1 MPITLMLHNIEA
13 YGKVNEDIEKN
24 NKTAVIQ
31 PTGTGK
37 MYIGLKYVEDNKGKK
52 TMYIAPSNAIL
63 HDVKKNIFA
72 EGMTMQDFP
81 NLKRITYQKLAT
93 LSDEEIEKLEADIII
108 IDEFHHCGAPVW
120 GKGVERL
127 IERNPNA
134 KILGFSATPIR
145 YNDGLRDMADEMFE
159 NNVASEM
166 TLEEAI
172 DRGILPG
179 ATYVSTL
186 YGYEQEL
193 GKMQANIDNTKAS
206 IENRKQAQELLD
218 ELRKKLDENTQNL
231 PELLAE
237 HMKNKSGKYIVF
249 CKNIDDM
256 NEKMEQAQKMF
267 GGVNSNIKVRGVSSK
282 IKETDRI
289 LTEFEQDNEEGTL
302 KLLYAVDM
310 ISEGYHVKDLD
321 GVVMMRPTYSPTV
334 FTQQLG
340 RGLTV
345 GNDKETVILDLVN
358 NFDSCKII
366 EDLAEKM
373 KQYKGREGTGEK
385 EKRKSSR
392 LSIFDTTKEFREI
405 AERITEL
412 TKRRTISLE
421 EKIEIF
427 ERFAKTEEELV
438 GNTTFEGY
446 PIGQWAIQIRSS
458 INRINRGNAN
468 KGELNLSETQ
478 LERLEKLGILERQID
493 STIEEKI
500 DAIIEWNKQY
510 PVMRLDEDSH
520 LYADRYLLEQDERL
534 LRIHDEDELTDGER
548 YDRIK
553 NISERFEKLK
563 KYYDYVKQR
572 KNQGKLT
579 EVQISRCK
587 EGNVRGVFGYPE
599 STEQIANDYNYNI
612 DRLDYILSR
621 YGTISNYL
629 VQEHLGW
636 DEKKFFEINLNN
648 DVGIERLIASVQG
661 FRGGTIYNRDVVLEQ
676 LNRIEFSDNPELSE
690 NRRKALMKYYGI
702 NEEKKYA
709 EDIAKEINVSTATVH
724 NYINIALKT
733 LRKHEKDFDIT
744 YIPNFYKIDEEDR
757 KKIVDALGNYAFGK
771 PDKYNIE
778 NLNKLVDICKT
789 IEKYGSTRI
798 SDEEKEK
805 RDIEGQIE
813 DLQSQIE
820 VGNIP
825 IEKLDLTIREY
836 NSLRRAGIQTVQDI
850 IDYDKKYE
858 GYGLEKI
865 RNLSSRGANEIRR
878 KIEIYR
884 EILEA
889 DSTEIEDLQE
899 ISPEEEERL
908 ERERILETSVE
919 ELDLSAR
926 SFNILKKAR
935 INSLQDLLHKSK
947 KELLKFRGMGKATS
961 DEIIS
966 KLSEYGIV
974 FNEDGELDFEDT
986 QEQTE
991 LNDGI
996 SIEQLDLSARSYNGL
1011 HRAGIKTVQ
1020 DIIDRDE
1027 EDGLKRIRNLG
1038 KKSIYEIRE
1047 KIAVYR
1053 VAQKDEAEV
1062 EDLQDEAETIEE
1074 DTEVIEEKEEKTE
1087 LELLKEKRDKLLEKQ
1102 RKIQEKIAQ
1111 AKELSASYD
1120 RLNGNLQENET
1131 PNLDDE

>member
-1 MPITLMLHNIEA
+1 MPITLMPHNIEA

-52 TMYIAPSNAIL
+52 TMYIAPSNSIL

-72 EGMTMQDFP
+72 EEMTMQDFP

-108 IDEFHHCGAPVW
+108 VDEFHHCGAPVW

-172 DRGILPG
+172 DSGILPG

-231 PELLAE
+231 PELLSE

-310 ISEGYHVKDLD
+310 ISEGYHVKGLD

-334 FTQQLG
+334 FIQQLG

-345 GNDKETVILDLVN
+345 GDDKETVILDLVN

-412 TKRRTISLE
+412 TKRKTISLE

-427 ERFAKTEEELV
+427 ERFAETEEELV

-446 PIGQWAIQIRSS
+446 PIGQWAIQIRSN
-458 INRINRGNAN
+458 INRMNSGKDKKNEQYE
-468 KGELNLSETQ
+468 KQ
-478 LERLEKLGILERQID
+478 LERLEKIGILERQKGTID
-493 STIEEKI
+493 ERI
-500 DAIIEWNKQY
+500 DALIEWNKEY
-510 PVMRLDEDSH
+510 PMMRLDEDSH

-534 LRIHDEDELTDGER
+534 LRIQDEDELTDGER

-629 VQEHLGW
+629 VQENLGW

-648 DVGIERLIASVQG
+648 DVGIERLIASVQR
-661 FRGGTIYNRDVVLEQ
+661 FRGGTIYNQDVVLEQ

-690 NRRKALMKYYGI
+690 NRRKVLMEYYGI
-702 NEEKKYA
+702 NEEKKFP
-709 EDIAKEINVSTATVH
+709 EDIAKEMNVSTTTVH
-724 NYINIALKT
+724 NYINKALKT
-733 LRKHEKDFDIT
+733 LREHEKDFDIT

-836 NSLRRAGIQTVQDI
+836 NSLRRAGIQAVQDI
-850 IDYDKKYE
+850 IDYDEKYE

-926 SFNILKKAR
+926 SFNHLYRAGIYKLS
-935 INSLQDLLHKSK
+935 NLLYKSK
-947 KELLKFRGMGKATS
+947 KELLKVSGIGKES
-961 DEIIS
+961 VDEIIS

-974 FNEDGELDFEDT
+974 FNQDGELDFEDT

-991 LNDGI
+991 LSDGI
-996 SIEQLDLSARSYNGL
+996 SIEQLDLSARSYNCL
-1011 HRAGIKTVQ
+1011 ARAGIKTVQ
-1020 DIIDRDE
+1020 DIIDADAE
-1027 EDGLKRIRNLG
+1027 YGLERIRNLG
-1038 KKSIYEIRE
+1038 KKSLAEIRE
-1047 KIAVYR
+1047 KIEEYKETH
-1053 VAQKDEAEV
+1053 KDEEKI
-1062 EDLQDEAETIEE
+1062 ENPQDEEETIEE

-1131 PNLDDE
+1131 PDLDDE

>member
-1 MPITLMLHNIEA
+1 MPITLMPHNIEA

-52 TMYIAPSNAIL
+52 TIYIAPSNAIL

-193 GKMQANIDNTKAS
+193 GKMQADIDSMKGS
-206 IENRKQAQELLD
+206 IENRRQSQELLD

-231 PELLAE
+231 PELLSE

-282 IKETDRI
+282 IKETDKI

-366 EDLAEKM
+366 EDLAERM
-373 KQYKGREGTGEK
+373 KQYKGREGAGEK

-412 TKRRTISLE
+412 TKRKTISLE

-438 GNTTFEGY
+438 GNTTFEGH

-458 INRINRGNAN
+458 INRINRENAK
-468 KGELNLSETQ
+468 KGELNPSKIQ
-478 LERLEKLGILERQID
+478 LERLEELGILERQID

-500 DAIIEWNKQY
+500 DEMIEWNKEY
-510 PVMRLDEDSH
+510 PQMRLDKNAY
-520 LYADRYLLEQDERL
+520 LYIKSESKAIFIEYFLKDEESKFNL
-534 LRIHDEDELTDGER
+534 HDAGELTDGER
-548 YDRIK
+548 YDRL
-553 NISERFEKLK
+553 NSLVERFEKLQG
-563 KYYDYVKQR
+563 YYRYATQR
-572 KNQGKLT
+572 KYRGKLT
-579 EVQISRCK
+579 KEQISRCK

-599 STEQIANDYNYNI
+599 STEKIARDYGINGDN
-612 DRLDYILSR
+612 LDELDEILSK
-621 YGTISNYL
+621 YGTINNYL
-629 VQEHLGW
+629 LQENLGW
-636 DEKKFFEINLNN
+636 RNSELQFYEVNLNN
-648 DVGIERLIASVQG
+648 DIGIQRLLHTGMRIY
-661 FRGGTIYNRDVVLEQ
+661 RLIYNRDVILEK
-676 LNRIEFSDNPELSE
+676 LNELPE
-690 NRRKALMKYYGI
+690 NQRKALMEYYGI
-702 NEEKKYA
+702 NGEKRKSSI
-709 EDIAKEINVSTATVH
+709 DISKEIGVSRSMVN
-724 NYINIALKT
+724 NYINNALKT
-733 LRKHEKDFDIT
+733 LKKHIKDLEITFIPDFD
-744 YIPNFYKIDEEDR
+744 KIDEESR

-778 NLNKLVDICKT
+778 NLNELVDICKT

-805 RDIEGQIE
+805 KDIEGQIE

-825 IEKLDLTIREY
+825 IEKLDLTIRDY
-836 NSLRRAGIQTVQDI
+836 NNLRRARIQTVQDI
-850 IDYDKKYE
+850 IDYDEKYE

-919 ELDLSAR
+919 KLDLSAR

-947 KELLKFRGMGKATS
+947 KDLLKFRGMGKASS

-974 FNEDGELDFEDT
+974 FNQDGKLDFENS

-991 LNDGI
+991 LSD
-996 SIEQLDLSARSYNGL
+996 
-1011 HRAGIKTVQ
+1011 
-1020 DIIDRDE
+1020 DE
-1027 EDGLKRIRNLG
+1027 EK
-1038 KKSIYEIRE
+1038 
-1047 KIAVYR
+1047 
-1053 VAQKDEAEV
+1053 V
-1062 EDLQDEAETIEE
+1062 ETLQDEVETIDEN
-1074 DTEVIEEKEEKTE
+1074 TEITEEKKEKTE
-1087 LELLKEKRDKLLEKQ
+1087 KEMLIEKREQLQ
-1102 RKIQEKIAQ
+1102 RKARRIQEKIEQ
-1111 AKELSASYD
+1111 DRLKRIDEENPIKSRTAKEIAEASISSLTDIEMSD
-1120 RLNGNLQENET
+1120 REDKELKALVEKTKEGGIK
-1131 PNLDDE
+1131 LDEQS

>member
-1 MPITLMLHNIEA
+1 MSITLMPHNIEA

-37 MYIGLKYVEDNKGKK
+37 MYIGLKYVENNKGKR
-52 TMYIAPSNAIL
+52 TIYIAPSNSIL

-81 NLKRITYQKLAT
+81 NLKRITYQKLAI

-108 IDEFHHCGAPVW
+108 VDEFHHCGAPVW

-127 IERNPNA
+127 IEKNPNA

-166 TLEEAI
+166 TLDEAI
-172 DRGILPG
+172 DSGILPG

-231 PELLAE
+231 PELLSE

-366 EDLAEKM
+366 EDLAERM
-373 KQYKGREGTGEK
+373 KQYKGREGAGEK

-446 PIGQWAIQIRSS
+446 PIGQWAIQIRSN
-458 INRINRGNAN
+458 INRMNSGKDKKNEQYE
-468 KGELNLSETQ
+468 KQ

-548 YDRIK
+548 YVRIK

-579 EVQISRCK
+579 EVQISKCK

-599 STEQIANDYNYNI
+599 STEKIANDYNCNI

-621 YGTISNYL
+621 YGTINDYL
-629 VQEHLGW
+629 LQEDLGGY
-636 DEKKFFEINLNN
+636 ERRFLEVNLN
-648 DVGIERLIASVQG
+648 DDTRIERLLSAIITQ
-661 FRGGTIYNRDVVLEQ
+661 RGRKIYNRDVILEQ
-676 LNRIEFSDNPELSE
+676 LMELPE
-690 NRRKALMKYYGI
+690 NQRKALMEYYGI
-702 NEEKKYA
+702 NEEKIKSSK
-709 EDIAKEINVSTATVH
+709 DIAEEMGVSRSMVN
-724 NYINIALKT
+724 NYINNAFKT
-733 LRKHEKDFDIT
+733 LRKHQKAFDLTNIPDFD
-744 YIPNFYKIDEEDR
+744 KIEEEDR
-757 KKIVDALGNYAFGK
+757 KKIVEALGNYVFGK

-778 NLNKLVDICKT
+778 NLNELVDICKA
-789 IEKYGSTRI
+789 IEKYGTTRI

-825 IEKLDLTIREY
+825 IEKLDLTTREY

-850 IDYDKKYE
+850 IDYDEKYE

-865 RNLSSRGANEIRR
+865 RNLGSRGANEIRR

-899 ISPEEEERL
+899 ISPEE
-908 ERERILETSVE
+908 
-919 ELDLSAR
+919 
-926 SFNILKKAR
+926 KK
-935 INSLQDLLHKSK
+935 
-947 KELLKFRGMGKATS
+947 
-961 DEIIS
+961 
-966 KLSEYGIV
+966 
-974 FNEDGELDFEDT
+974 
-986 QEQTE
+986 
-991 LNDGI
+991 
-996 SIEQLDLSARSYNGL
+996 
-1011 HRAGIKTVQ
+1011 
-1020 DIIDRDE
+1020 
-1027 EDGLKRIRNLG
+1027 
-1038 KKSIYEIRE
+1038 
-1047 KIAVYR
+1047 
-1053 VAQKDEAEV
+1053 
-1062 EDLQDEAETIEE
+1062 
-1074 DTEVIEEKEEKTE
+1074 EKTE
-1087 LELLKEKRDKLLEKQ
+1087 KEMLIEKREQLQ
-1102 RKIQEKIAQ
+1102 RKARRIQEKIEQ
-1111 AKELSASYD
+1111 DRLKRIDEENPIKSRTAKEIAEASISSLTDIEMSD
-1120 RLNGNLQENET
+1120 REDQELKTLVEKT
-1131 PNLDDE
+1131 KEGVMNLDEQS

>member
-1 MPITLMLHNIEA
+1 MPITLMPHNIEA
-13 YGKVNEDIEKN
+13 YGKVNQNIEKN
-24 NKTAVIQ
+24 NKTTVIQ

-37 MYIGLKYVEDNKGKK
+37 MYIGLKYVEDNKEKK
-52 TMYIAPSNAIL
+52 AIYIAPSNAIL

-72 EGMTMQDFP
+72 EGMTMQDFS
-81 NLKRITYQKLAT
+81 NLKRITYQKLVT

-108 IDEFHHCGAPVW
+108 VDEFHHCGAPVR

-193 GKMQANIDNTKAS
+193 GKMQANIDNMKAS

-231 PELLAE
+231 PELLSE

-366 EDLAEKM
+366 EDLAERM
-373 KQYKGREGTGEK
+373 KQYKGIEGTGKK

-446 PIGQWAIQIRSS
+446 PIGQWAIQIRTN
-458 INRINRGNAN
+458 INRMNSGKDKKNEQYE
-468 KGELNLSETQ
+468 KQ

-520 LYADRYLLEQDERL
+520 LYADWYSLEQDERL

-579 EVQISRCK
+579 EVQISKCK

-599 STEQIANDYNYNI
+599 STEKIANDYNCNI
-612 DRLDYILSR
+612 W
-621 YGTISNYL
+621 NY
-629 VQEHLGW
+629 
-636 DEKKFFEINLNN
+636 
-648 DVGIERLIASVQG
+648 
-661 FRGGTIYNRDVVLEQ
+661 
-676 LNRIEFSDNPELSE
+676 
-690 NRRKALMKYYGI
+690 
-702 NEEKKYA
+702 
-709 EDIAKEINVSTATVH
+709 
-724 NYINIALKT
+724 
-733 LRKHEKDFDIT
+733 
-744 YIPNFYKIDEEDR
+744 
-757 KKIVDALGNYAFGK
+757 
-771 PDKYNIE
+771 
-778 NLNKLVDICKT
+778 
-789 IEKYGSTRI
+789 
-798 SDEEKEK
+798 
-805 RDIEGQIE
+805 
-813 DLQSQIE
+813 
-820 VGNIP
+820 
-825 IEKLDLTIREY
+825 
-836 NSLRRAGIQTVQDI
+836 
-850 IDYDKKYE
+850 
-858 GYGLEKI
+858 
-865 RNLSSRGANEIRR
+865 
-878 KIEIYR
+878 
-884 EILEA
+884 
-889 DSTEIEDLQE
+889 
-899 ISPEEEERL
+899 
-908 ERERILETSVE
+908 
-919 ELDLSAR
+919 
-926 SFNILKKAR
+926 
-935 INSLQDLLHKSK
+935 
-947 KELLKFRGMGKATS
+947 
-961 DEIIS
+961 
-966 KLSEYGIV
+966 
-974 FNEDGELDFEDT
+974 
-986 QEQTE
+986 
-991 LNDGI
+991 
-996 SIEQLDLSARSYNGL
+996 
-1011 HRAGIKTVQ
+1011 
-1020 DIIDRDE
+1020 
-1027 EDGLKRIRNLG
+1027 
-1038 KKSIYEIRE
+1038 
-1047 KIAVYR
+1047 
-1053 VAQKDEAEV
+1053 
-1062 EDLQDEAETIEE
+1062 
-1074 DTEVIEEKEEKTE
+1074 
-1087 LELLKEKRDKLLEKQ
+1087 
-1102 RKIQEKIAQ
+1102 
-1111 AKELSASYD
+1111 
-1120 RLNGNLQENET
+1120 
-1131 PNLDDE
+1131 

>member
-1 MPITLMLHNIEA
+1 MSITLMPHNIEA
-13 YGKVNEDIEKN
+13 YEKVNEDIEKN

-37 MYIGLKYVEDNKGKK
+37 MYIGLKYVENNKGKK
-52 TMYIAPSNAIL
+52 TIYIAPSNSIL

-108 IDEFHHCGAPVW
+108 VDEFHHCGAPVW

-172 DRGILPG
+172 DSGILPG

-193 GKMQANIDNTKAS
+193 EKMQANIDNTKAS
-206 IENRKQAQELLD
+206 IENRKQAQELLN
-218 ELRKKLDENTQNL
+218 ELRKKIDENTQNL
-231 PELLAE
+231 PELLSE

-334 FTQQLG
+334 FMQQLG

-366 EDLAEKM
+366 EDLAERM
-373 KQYKGREGTGEK
+373 KQYKGREGAGEK

-421 EKIEIF
+421 EKIELF

-493 STIEEKI
+493 STIDEKI
-500 DAIIEWNKQY
+500 DELVKWK
-510 PVMRLDEDSH
+510 DEHPDIKV
-520 LYADRYLLEQDERL
+520 AAATDRYIKEYLESNEKNINEDEREEL
-534 LRIHDEDELTDGER
+534 LKEYER
-548 YDRIK
+548 MQRHL
-553 NISERFEKLK
+553 S
-563 KYYDYVKQR
+563 YVKYR
-572 KNQGKLT
+572 TYNGKLT
-579 EVQISRCK
+579 GGQIDK
-587 EGNVRGVFGYPE
+587 LK
-599 STEQIANDYNYNI
+599 QANI
-612 DRLDYILSR
+612 DNRT
-621 YGTISNYL
+621 YGYS
-629 VQEHLGW
+629 
-636 DEKKFFEINLNN
+636 DE
-648 DVGIERLIASVQG
+648 IE
-661 FRGGTIYNRDVVLEQ
+661 
-676 LNRIEFSDNPELSE
+676 ELSF
-690 NRRKALMKYYGI
+690 KYRI
-702 NEEKKYA
+702 KPQNIKY
-709 EDIAKEINVSTATVH
+709 
-724 NYINIALKT
+724 L
-733 LRKHEKDFDIT
+733 
-744 YIPNFYKIDEEDR
+744 ID
-757 KKIVDALGNYAFGK
+757 
-771 PDKYNIE
+771 
-778 NLNKLVDICKT
+778 
-789 IEKYGSTRI
+789 KYGSIEEFVNKFKNGTLEEDDSFFKRAISIDDYGNKNEDKLAYAIAGGGLVYAFLGKESKPSIVAYSGKGLNEMLETLTDLERRVLTDRYGLEDGTSKSLDEVGKEFNVTGERI
-798 SDEEKEK
+798 RQVEGKGLRKLRKPMRSKKIFIDLDEEAMNEIYNSNAIFNPDDEYQDVACNLDCEELKRGLEK
-805 RDIEGQIE
+805 RTKEREEIEKEEWAKLSEKKKQGFI
-813 DLQSQIE
+813 D
-820 VGNIP
+820 
-825 IEKLDLTIREY
+825 IEKLDLSVRAYTC
-836 NSLRRAGIQTVQDI
+836 LKRAGINNVSDI
-850 IDYDKKYE
+850 QKMTK
-858 GYGLEKI
+858 
-865 RNLSSRGANEIRR
+865 
-878 KIEIYR
+878 
-884 EILEA
+884 
-889 DSTEIEDLQE
+889 
-899 ISPEEEERL
+899 
-908 ERERILETSVE
+908 E
-919 ELDLSAR
+919 EL
-926 SFNILKKAR
+926 
-935 INSLQDLLHKSK
+935 Q
-947 KELLKFRGMGKATS
+947 
-961 DEIIS
+961 
-966 KLSEYGIV
+966 
-974 FNEDGELDFEDT
+974 
-986 QEQTE
+986 
-991 LNDGI
+991 
-996 SIEQLDLSARSYNGL
+996 
-1011 HRAGIKTVQ
+1011 
-1020 DIIDRDE
+1020 
-1027 EDGLKRIRNLG
+1027 RIRNLG
-1038 KKSIYEIRE
+1038 LETSEEVLTKLESLGIHMRE
-1047 KIAVYR
+1047 DR
-1053 VAQKDEAEV
+1053 
-1062 EDLQDEAETIEE
+1062 ETIEIE
-1074 DTEVIEEKEEKTE
+1074 NSQEVIKATDVEDEENDINSLADKKKKMEYIEQIQSKETKIEELGLSIRAYNCLKRAGINNISDILKIKKEELQRTRNLGFKAFEEILTKLEGHGFVFNQDGKLVLGDNEEKTE
-1087 LELLKEKRDKLLEKQ
+1087 IKESQEELKTTNKGQRNIENKTQQELENMSEKELQQLIANNEQTIKENNTDIKKALVERALAQQKTIAEQQLELN
-1102 RKIQEKIAQ
+1102 
-1111 AKELSASYD
+1111 
-1120 RLNGNLQENET
+1120 RLNNKKYEI
-1131 PNLDDE
+1131 

>member
-1 MPITLMLHNIEA
+1 MSITLMPHNIEA

-37 MYIGLKYVEDNKGKK
+37 MYIALKFLEDNKEKK
-52 TMYIAPSNAIL
+52 AIYIAPSNAIL

-81 NLKRITYQKLAT
+81 NLKRITYQKLVT

-108 IDEFHHCGAPVW
+108 VDEFHHCGAPVW

-193 GKMQANIDNTKAS
+193 GKMQANIDNMKAS

-231 PELLAE
+231 PELLSK

-267 GGVNSNIKVRGVSSK
+267 GEVNSNIKVRGVSSK

-412 TKRRTISLE
+412 TKIKTISLE

-438 GNTTFEGY
+438 GNTTFEGH

-520 LYADRYLLEQDERL
+520 LYADWYLLEQ
-534 LRIHDEDELTDGER
+534 EDELTDGER

-563 KYYDYVKQR
+563 KYYDYVRQR
-572 KNQGKLT
+572 KYQGKLT

-587 EGNVRGVFGYPE
+587 EGNVRGAFGYPE

-612 DRLDYILSR
+612 DRLDFILSR

-648 DVGIERLIASVQG
+648 DVGIERIIASIYGVREG
-661 FRGGTIYNRDVVLEQ
+661 KIYNRDVVLEQ

-690 NRRKALMKYYGI
+690 NRRKVLMEYYGI
-702 NEEKKYA
+702 NEEKKSTK
-709 EDIAKEINVSTATVH
+709 DIAKEMNISTNTVRK
-724 NYINIALKT
+724 YIHKALKT
-733 LRKHEKDFDIT
+733 LSEHEKHFDIT
-744 YIPNFYKIDEEDR
+744 YIPNFDKIDEEDR

-771 PDKYNIE
+771 PDKYNID
-778 NLNKLVDICKT
+778 NLDELVDICKT
-789 IEKYGSTRI
+789 IEKYGTTRI

-805 RDIEGQIE
+805 KDIEAQIE
-813 DLQSQIE
+813 DLQKQI
-820 VGNIP
+820 NIP
-825 IEKLDLTIREY
+825 IE
-836 NSLRRAGIQTVQDI
+836 Q
-850 IDYDKKYE
+850 
-858 GYGLEKI
+858 
-865 RNLSSRGANEIRR
+865 
-878 KIEIYR
+878 
-884 EILEA
+884 
-889 DSTEIEDLQE
+889 
-899 ISPEEEERL
+899 
-908 ERERILETSVE
+908 
-919 ELDLSAR
+919 LDLSAR
-926 SFNILKKAR
+926 SFNSLR
-935 INSLQDLLHKSK
+935 REGINSLQDLLHKSEG
-947 KELLKFRGMGKATS
+947 ELLKIRGMGNMTYNKT
-961 DEIIS
+961 IT
-966 KLSEYGIV
+966 KLKEYGIV
-974 FNEDGELDFEDT
+974 FNQDGKLDFENS

-991 LNDGI
+991 LSDN
-996 SIEQLDLSARSYNGL
+996 E
-1011 HRAGIKTVQ
+1011 
-1020 DIIDRDE
+1020 
-1027 EDGLKRIRNLG
+1027 
-1038 KKSIYEIRE
+1038 E
-1047 KIAVYR
+1047 KI
-1053 VAQKDEAEV
+1053 EA
-1062 EDLQDEAETIEE
+1062 LQDEVETIDEN
-1074 DTEVIEEKEEKTE
+1074 TEITEEKKEKTE
-1087 LELLKEKRDKLLEKQ
+1087 KEMLIEKREQLQ
-1102 RKIQEKIAQ
+1102 RKARRIQEKIEQ
-1111 AKELSASYD
+1111 HRLKRIDEENPIKSRTAKEIAEASISALTDIKMSD
-1120 RLNGNLQENET
+1120 REGQELKTLVEKT
-1131 PNLDDE
+1131 KEGVMNLDEQS

>member
-1 MPITLMLHNIEA
+1 MSITLMPHNIEA

-37 MYIGLKYVEDNKGKK
+37 MYIALKFLEDNKEKK
-52 TMYIAPSNAIL
+52 AIYIAPSNAIL

-81 NLKRITYQKLAT
+81 NLKRITYQKLVT

-108 IDEFHHCGAPVW
+108 VDEFHHCGAPVW

-193 GKMQANIDNTKAS
+193 GKMQANIDNIKAS

-231 PELLAE
+231 PELLSE

-267 GGVNSNIKVRGVSSK
+267 GEVNSNIKVRGVSSK

-412 TKRRTISLE
+412 TKIKTISLE

-438 GNTTFEGY
+438 GNTTFEGH

-520 LYADRYLLEQDERL
+520 LYADWYLLEQ
-534 LRIHDEDELTDGER
+534 EDELTDGER

-572 KNQGKLT
+572 KYQGKLT

-587 EGNVRGVFGYPE
+587 EGNVRGAFGYPE

-612 DRLDYILSR
+612 DRLDFILSR

-648 DVGIERLIASVQG
+648 DVGIERIIASIYG
-661 FRGGTIYNRDVVLEQ
+661 FREGKIYNRDVVLEQ

-690 NRRKALMKYYGI
+690 NRRKVLMEYYGI
-702 NEEKKYA
+702 NEEKKSTK
-709 EDIAKEINVSTATVH
+709 DIAKEMNISTNTVRK
-724 NYINIALKT
+724 YIHKALKT
-733 LRKHEKDFDIT
+733 LSEHKKHFDIT
-744 YIPNFYKIDEEDR
+744 YIPNFDKIDEEDR

-771 PDKYNIE
+771 PDKYNID
-778 NLNKLVDICKT
+778 NLDELVDICKT
-789 IEKYGSTRI
+789 IEKYGTTRI

-805 RDIEGQIE
+805 KDIEAQIE
-813 DLQSQIE
+813 DLQKQI
-820 VGNIP
+820 NIP
-825 IEKLDLTIREY
+825 IE
-836 NSLRRAGIQTVQDI
+836 Q
-850 IDYDKKYE
+850 
-858 GYGLEKI
+858 
-865 RNLSSRGANEIRR
+865 
-878 KIEIYR
+878 
-884 EILEA
+884 
-889 DSTEIEDLQE
+889 
-899 ISPEEEERL
+899 
-908 ERERILETSVE
+908 
-919 ELDLSAR
+919 LDLSAR
-926 SFNILKKAR
+926 SFNSLR
-935 INSLQDLLHKSK
+935 REGINSLQDLLHKSEG
-947 KELLKFRGMGKATS
+947 ELLKIRGMGNMTYNKT
-961 DEIIS
+961 IT
-966 KLSEYGIV
+966 KLKEYGIV
-974 FNEDGELDFEDT
+974 FNQDGKLDFENS

-991 LNDGI
+991 LSD
-996 SIEQLDLSARSYNGL
+996 
-1011 HRAGIKTVQ
+1011 
-1020 DIIDRDE
+1020 DE
-1027 EDGLKRIRNLG
+1027 E
-1038 KKSIYEIRE
+1038 
-1047 KIAVYR
+1047 KI
-1053 VAQKDEAEV
+1053 EA
-1062 EDLQDEAETIEE
+1062 LQDEVETIDEN
-1074 DTEVIEEKEEKTE
+1074 TEITEEKKEKTE
-1087 LELLKEKRDKLLEKQ
+1087 KEMLIEKREQLQ
-1102 RKIQEKIAQ
+1102 RKARRIQEKIEQ
-1111 AKELSASYD
+1111 HRLKRIDEENPIKSRTAKEIAEASISSLTDIEMSD
-1120 RLNGNLQENET
+1120 REDQELKTLVEKT
-1131 PNLDDE
+1131 KEGVMNLDEQS

>member
-1 MPITLMLHNIEA
+1 MPITLMPHNIET
-13 YGKVNEDIEKN
+13 YGKVNKDIEKN

-52 TMYIAPSNAIL
+52 TIYIAPSNAIL

-193 GKMQANIDNTKAS
+193 GKMQADIDSMKGS
-206 IENRKQAQELLD
+206 IENRRQSQELLD

-231 PELLAE
+231 PELLSE

-282 IKETDRI
+282 IKETDKI

-366 EDLAEKM
+366 EDLAERM
-373 KQYKGREGTGEK
+373 KQYKGREGAGEK

-446 PIGQWAIQIRSS
+446 PIGQWAIQIRYD
-458 INRINRGNAN
+458 INSKNSGKDKKN
-468 KGELNLSETQ
+468 EQYETQ
-478 LERLEKLGILERQID
+478 IERLENLGILERQID
-493 STIEEKI
+493 STIDEKI
-500 DAIIEWNKQY
+500 DELIKWKDEHSDIKVAVATDRYIKEYLESNENIAEDEKEELLKRYERMQKYLEYVKARTYVGKLNEGQLDKLKQANFDNKTYGYSDEIEELSVKYRLKPQNIKYLIDKYGSMEEFVNKFKDGTLEEDYSFLKRAISIDNYGNKNEDKLAY
-510 PVMRLDEDSH
+510 AIAGDGLAYAFLGKESESSIIAYSGKGLNEMLETLTDLERRILTDRYGLEDGTSKSLDEVGKERNVTKERIRQVEVKGLRKLRNRMRSKKIFID
-520 LYADRYLLEQDERL
+520 LDEEAM
-534 LRIHDEDELTDGER
+534 DE
-548 YDRIK
+548 
-553 NISERFEKLK
+553 
-563 KYYDYVKQR
+563 
-572 KNQGKLT
+572 
-579 EVQISRCK
+579 
-587 EGNVRGVFGYPE
+587 
-599 STEQIANDYNYNI
+599 
-612 DRLDYILSR
+612 
-621 YGTISNYL
+621 
-629 VQEHLGW
+629 
-636 DEKKFFEINLNN
+636 
-648 DVGIERLIASVQG
+648 
-661 FRGGTIYNRDVVLEQ
+661 IYNSNAIFTPDEEYKDIPCNLDFEGVKHGLEK
-676 LNRIEFSDNPELSE
+676 R
-690 NRRKALMKYYGI
+690 
-702 NEEKKYA
+702 
-709 EDIAKEINVSTATVH
+709 AKE
-724 NYINIALKT
+724 
-733 LRKHEKDFDIT
+733 
-744 YIPNFYKIDEEDR
+744 R
-757 KKIVDALGNYAFGK
+757 KKI
-771 PDKYNIE
+771 E
-778 NLNKLVDICKT
+778 NRKKQEEWAKL
-789 IEKYGSTRI
+789 S
-798 SDEEKEK
+798 EKEK
-805 RDIEGQIE
+805 QGFID
-813 DLQSQIE
+813 
-820 VGNIP
+820 
-825 IEKLDLTIREY
+825 IEKLDLSVRAYTC
-836 NSLRRAGIQTVQDI
+836 LKRAGINNVGDI
-850 IDYDKKYE
+850 QKMTK
-858 GYGLEKI
+858 
-865 RNLSSRGANEIRR
+865 
-878 KIEIYR
+878 
-884 EILEA
+884 
-889 DSTEIEDLQE
+889 
-899 ISPEEEERL
+899 
-908 ERERILETSVE
+908 E
-919 ELDLSAR
+919 EL
-926 SFNILKKAR
+926 
-935 INSLQDLLHKSK
+935 Q
-947 KELLKFRGMGKATS
+947 
-961 DEIIS
+961 
-966 KLSEYGIV
+966 
-974 FNEDGELDFEDT
+974 
-986 QEQTE
+986 
-991 LNDGI
+991 
-996 SIEQLDLSARSYNGL
+996 
-1011 HRAGIKTVQ
+1011 
-1020 DIIDRDE
+1020 
-1027 EDGLKRIRNLG
+1027 RIRNLG
-1038 KKSIYEIRE
+1038 LKTSEEVLTKLESLGIHMREDGE
-1047 KIAVYR
+1047 KIEIENSHEIIKAT
-1053 VAQKDEAEV
+1053 DV
-1062 EDLQDEAETIEE
+1062 EEKENDINSLADKKRKMEYIEQIPSKETKIEE
-1074 DTEVIEEKEEKTE
+1074 LGLSIRAYNCLKRAGINNISDILKIKKEELQRTRNLGFKAFEEILIKLEGHGFVFNQDGELVLGDNEEKTE
-1087 LELLKEKRDKLLEKQ
+1087 IKESQEELKTTNKGQRNIENKTPQDLENMSEKELQQLIANNEQIIKENNTDIKKALVERALAQQKTIAEQQLELN
-1102 RKIQEKIAQ
+1102 
-1111 AKELSASYD
+1111 
-1120 RLNGNLQENET
+1120 RLNNKKYEI
-1131 PNLDDE
+1131 

>member
-1 MPITLMLHNIEA
+1 MPITLMPHNIEA

-52 TMYIAPSNAIL
+52 TIYIAPSNAIL

-172 DRGILPG
+172 DREILPG

-193 GKMQANIDNTKAS
+193 GKMQADIDSMQGS
-206 IENRKQAQELLD
+206 IENRRQSQELLD

-231 PELLAE
+231 PELLSE

-256 NEKMEQAQKMF
+256 NEKMEQAQKIF

-282 IKETDRI
+282 IKETDKI

-366 EDLAEKM
+366 EDLAERM
-373 KQYKGREGTGEK
+373 KQYKGREGAGEK

-412 TKRRTISLE
+412 TKRKTISLE

-438 GNTTFEGY
+438 GNTTFEGH

-458 INRINRGNAN
+458 INRINSGNAN
-468 KGELNLSETQ
+468 KGELNPSKIQ
-478 LERLEKLGILERQID
+478 LERLEELGILERQI

-500 DAIIEWNKQY
+500 DEMIEWNKEY
-510 PVMRLDEDSH
+510 PQMRLDKNAYSH
-520 LYADRYLLEQDERL
+520 IKSESKAIFIEYFLKDEESKFNLYDAG
-534 LRIHDEDELTDGER
+534 ELTDGER
-548 YDRIK
+548 YDRL
-553 NISERFEKLK
+553 NSLVERFEKLRG
-563 KYYDYVKQR
+563 YYRYATQR
-572 KNQGKLT
+572 KYRGKLT
-579 EVQISRCK
+579 KEQISRCK

-599 STEQIANDYNYNI
+599 STEKIARDYGINGDN
-612 DRLDYILSR
+612 LDELDEILSK
-621 YGTISNYL
+621 YGTINNYL
-629 VQEHLGW
+629 LQENLGW
-636 DEKKFFEINLNN
+636 RNSELQFYEVNLNN
-648 DVGIERLIASVQG
+648 DIGIQRLLHTGMRIY
-661 FRGGTIYNRDVVLEQ
+661 RLIYNRDVILEK
-676 LNRIEFSDNPELSE
+676 LNELPE
-690 NRRKALMKYYGI
+690 NQRKALMEYYGI
-702 NEEKKYA
+702 NEKKRKSSI
-709 EDIAKEINVSTATVH
+709 DISKEIGVSRSMVN
-724 NYINIALKT
+724 NYINNALKT
-733 LRKHEKDFDIT
+733 LKKHIKDLEITFIPDFD
-744 YIPNFYKIDEEDR
+744 KIDEESS

-805 RDIEGQIE
+805 KDIEGQIE

-825 IEKLDLTIREY
+825 IEKLDLTIRDY
-836 NSLRRAGIQTVQDI
+836 NNLRRARIQTVQDI
-850 IDYDKKYE
+850 IDYDEKYE

-926 SFNILKKAR
+926 SFNILKTAR

-947 KELLKFRGMGKATS
+947 KDLLKFRGMGKAS
-961 DEIIS
+961 SGEVIS
-966 KLSEYGIV
+966 KLSEYGIA
-974 FNEDGELDFEDT
+974 FNQDGKLDFENL

-991 LNDGI
+991 LSD
-996 SIEQLDLSARSYNGL
+996 
-1011 HRAGIKTVQ
+1011 
-1020 DIIDRDE
+1020 DE
-1027 EDGLKRIRNLG
+1027 E
-1038 KKSIYEIRE
+1038 
-1047 KIAVYR
+1047 KI
-1053 VAQKDEAEV
+1053 ET
-1062 EDLQDEAETIEE
+1062 LQDEVETIDEN
-1074 DTEVIEEKEEKTE
+1074 TEITEEKKEKTE
-1087 LELLKEKRDKLLEKQ
+1087 KEMLIEKLEQLQ
-1102 RKIQEKIAQ
+1102 RKARRIQEKIEQ
-1111 AKELSASYD
+1111 DRLKRIDEENPIKSRTAKEIAEASISSLTDIEMSD
-1120 RLNGNLQENET
+1120 REDKELKALVEKTKEGGIK
-1131 PNLDDE
+1131 LDEQS

>member
-1 MPITLMLHNIEA
+1 MSITLMPHNIEA
-13 YGKVNEDIEKN
+13 YEKVNEDIEKN

-37 MYIGLKYVEDNKGKK
+37 MYIALKYVENKKGKK
-52 TMYIAPSNAIL
+52 TIYIAPSNAIL

-108 IDEFHHCGAPVW
+108 VDEFHHCGAPVW

-172 DRGILPG
+172 DSGILPG

-206 IENRKQAQELLD
+206 IENRKQAQELLN

-231 PELLAE
+231 PELLSE

-289 LTEFEQDNEEGTL
+289 LTEFEQDNEEETL

-345 GNDKETVILDLVN
+345 GDDKETVILDLVN

-446 PIGQWAIQIRSS
+446 PIGQWTIQIRSS

-468 KGELNLSETQ
+468 KGELNPSETQ
-478 LERLEKLGILERQID
+478 LERLENLGILERQLGTID
-493 STIEEKI
+493 ERI
-500 DAIIEWNKQY
+500 DELIEWNKEY
-510 PVMRLDEDSH
+510 PMMRLDKGSP
-520 LYADRYLLEQDERL
+520 LYANWHLLEQDERL
-534 LRIHDEDELTDGER
+534 LRIHDEGELTNGER

-553 NISERFEKLK
+553 NILERFEKLQN
-563 KYYDYVKQR
+563 YYQYVKQR
-572 KNQGKLT
+572 KNLGKLT
-579 EVQISRCK
+579 EEQISRCK

-599 STEQIANDYNYNI
+599 STEKIVLDCGFNI
-612 DRLDYILSR
+612 DKLDYILSR
-621 YGTISNYL
+621 YGTIKNYL
-629 VQEHLGW
+629 LQENLGW
-636 DEKKFFEINLNN
+636 YAKRFLEVNLN
-648 DVGIERLIASVQG
+648 DDTGIERLLSAIITQG
-661 FRGGTIYNRDVVLEQ
+661 GRKIYNRDVILEQ
-676 LNRIEFSDNPELSE
+676 LMELPE
-690 NRRKALMKYYGI
+690 NQRKSLMEYYGI
-702 NEEKKYA
+702 NEEKRKSSK
-709 EDIAKEINVSTATVH
+709 DIAEEMGVSRSMVN
-724 NYINIALKT
+724 NYINNAFKT
-733 LRKHEKDFDIT
+733 LRKNQEAFNLTNIPDFD
-744 YIPNFYKIDEEDR
+744 KIEEEDR
-757 KKIVDALGNYAFGK
+757 KKIVDALGNYAFGT
-771 PDKYNIE
+771 PSSYNIE
-778 NLNKLVDICKT
+778 NLSELVDICKT

-805 RDIEGQIE
+805 KDIEGQIE

-836 NSLRRAGIQTVQDI
+836 NNLRRAGIQTVQDI
-850 IDYDKKYE
+850 IDYDEKYE

-884 EILEA
+884 IILED
-889 DSTEIEDLQE
+889 DSIEIEDSQE

-908 ERERILETSVE
+908 ARERILETSVK

-926 SFNILKKAR
+926 SFNHLYGAGIYKLSNL
-935 INSLQDLLHKSK
+935 IYKSK
-947 KELLKFRGMGKATS
+947 KELLKVSGIGKES
-961 DEIIS
+961 VDEIIS

-974 FNEDGELDFEDT
+974 FNQYGELDFEDT

-991 LNDGI
+991 LSDGI
-996 SIEQLDLSARSYNGL
+996 SIEQLDLSVRAYNCL
-1011 HRAGIKTVQ
+1011 YRAGIRTVQ
-1020 DIIDRDE
+1020 DVLDRDE
-1027 EDGLKRIRNLG
+1027 EDGLKRVRNLG
-1038 KKSIYEIRE
+1038 NKSIYEIRE
-1047 KIAVYR
+1047 KIEAYR
-1053 VAQKDEAEV
+1053 EKHKDEEKI
-1062 EDLQDEAETIEE
+1062 DNPQDEVVETIEE

-1087 LELLKEKRDKLLEKQ
+1087 LELLREKRDKLLEKQ

-1120 RLNGNLQENET
+1120 RLNGNLQENE
-1131 PNLDDE
+1131 PHDLDDE

>member
-1 MPITLMLHNIEA
+1 MSITLMPHNIEA

-37 MYIGLKYVEDNKGKK
+37 MYIALKFLEDNKEKK
-52 TMYIAPSNAIL
+52 AIYIAPSNAIL

-81 NLKRITYQKLAT
+81 NLKRITYQKLVT

-108 IDEFHHCGAPVW
+108 VDEFHHCGAPVW

-193 GKMQANIDNTKAS
+193 GKMQANIDNMKAS

-231 PELLAE
+231 PELLSK

-267 GGVNSNIKVRGVSSK
+267 GEVNSNIKVRGVSSK

-412 TKRRTISLE
+412 TKIKTISLE

-438 GNTTFEGY
+438 GNTTFEGH

-520 LYADRYLLEQDERL
+520 LYADWYLLEQ
-534 LRIHDEDELTDGER
+534 EDELTDGER

-563 KYYDYVKQR
+563 KYYDYVRQR
-572 KNQGKLT
+572 KYQGKLT

-587 EGNVRGVFGYPE
+587 EGNVRGAFGYPE

-612 DRLDYILSR
+612 DRLDFILSR

-648 DVGIERLIASVQG
+648 DVGIERIIASIYGVREG
-661 FRGGTIYNRDVVLEQ
+661 KIYNRDVVLEQ

-690 NRRKALMKYYGI
+690 NRRKVLMEYYGI
-702 NEEKKYA
+702 NEEKKSTK
-709 EDIAKEINVSTATVH
+709 DIAKEMNISTNTVRK
-724 NYINIALKT
+724 YIHKALKT
-733 LRKHEKDFDIT
+733 LSEHEKHFDIT
-744 YIPNFYKIDEEDR
+744 YIPNFDKIDEEDR

-771 PDKYNIE
+771 PDKYNID
-778 NLNKLVDICKT
+778 NLDELVDICKT
-789 IEKYGSTRI
+789 IEKYGTTRI

-805 RDIEGQIE
+805 KDIEAQIE
-813 DLQSQIE
+813 DLQKQI
-820 VGNIP
+820 NIP
-825 IEKLDLTIREY
+825 IE
-836 NSLRRAGIQTVQDI
+836 Q
-850 IDYDKKYE
+850 
-858 GYGLEKI
+858 
-865 RNLSSRGANEIRR
+865 
-878 KIEIYR
+878 
-884 EILEA
+884 
-889 DSTEIEDLQE
+889 
-899 ISPEEEERL
+899 
-908 ERERILETSVE
+908 
-919 ELDLSAR
+919 LDLSAR
-926 SFNILKKAR
+926 SFNSLR
-935 INSLQDLLHKSK
+935 REGINSLQDLLHKSEG
-947 KELLKFRGMGKATS
+947 ELLKIRGMGNMTYNKT
-961 DEIIS
+961 IT
-966 KLSEYGIV
+966 KLKEYGIV
-974 FNEDGELDFEDT
+974 FNQDGKLDFENS

-991 LNDGI
+991 LSD
-996 SIEQLDLSARSYNGL
+996 
-1011 HRAGIKTVQ
+1011 
-1020 DIIDRDE
+1020 DE
-1027 EDGLKRIRNLG
+1027 E
-1038 KKSIYEIRE
+1038 
-1047 KIAVYR
+1047 KI
-1053 VAQKDEAEV
+1053 EA
-1062 EDLQDEAETIEE
+1062 LQDEVETIDEN
-1074 DTEVIEEKEEKTE
+1074 TEITEEKKEKTE
-1087 LELLKEKRDKLLEKQ
+1087 KEMLIEKREQLQ
-1102 RKIQEKIAQ
+1102 RKARRIQEKIEQ
-1111 AKELSASYD
+1111 HRLKRIDEENPIKSRTAKEIAEASISSLTDIEMSD
-1120 RLNGNLQENET
+1120 REDQELKTLVEKT
-1131 PNLDDE
+1131 KEGVMNLDEQS

>member
-1 MPITLMLHNIEA
+1 MPITLMPHNIEA

-52 TMYIAPSNAIL
+52 TIYIAPSNAIL

-193 GKMQANIDNTKAS
+193 GKMQADIDSMKGS
-206 IENRKQAQELLD
+206 IENRRQSQELLD

-231 PELLAE
+231 PELLSE

-282 IKETDRI
+282 IKETDKI

-366 EDLAEKM
+366 EDLAERM
-373 KQYKGREGTGEK
+373 KQYKGREGAGEK

-392 LSIFDTTKEFREI
+392 LSIFDTTKEFRKI

-412 TKRRTISLE
+412 TKRKTISLE

-438 GNTTFEGY
+438 GNTTFEGH

-468 KGELNLSETQ
+468 KGELNPSKTQ
-478 LERLEKLGILERQID
+478 LERLEELGILERQID

-500 DAIIEWNKQY
+500 DEMIEWNKKY
-510 PVMRLDEDSH
+510 PQMRLDKNAYSH
-520 LYADRYLLEQDERL
+520 IKSESKAIFIEYFLKDEESKFNLYDAG
-534 LRIHDEDELTDGER
+534 ELTDGER
-548 YDRIK
+548 YDRL
-553 NISERFEKLK
+553 NSLVERFEKLQG
-563 KYYDYVKQR
+563 YYRYATQR
-572 KNQGKLT
+572 KYRGKLT
-579 EVQISRCK
+579 KEQISRCK

-599 STEQIANDYNYNI
+599 STEKIANDYNCNI

-648 DVGIERLIASVQG
+648 DVGIERLIASAQG
-661 FRGGTIYNRDVVLEQ
+661 FRRGTIYNRDVVLEQ
-676 LNRIEFSDNPELSE
+676 LNRIEFSDNTELSE

-733 LRKHEKDFDIT
+733 LREHEKDFDIT
-744 YIPNFYKIDEEDR
+744 YIPNFDKIDEEDR

-778 NLNKLVDICKT
+778 NLNELVDICKA
-789 IEKYGSTRI
+789 IEKYGTTRI

-805 RDIEGQIE
+805 KDIEAQIE

-820 VGNIP
+820 VGNIQ

-836 NSLRRAGIQTVQDI
+836 NSLHRAGIQTVQDI

-908 ERERILETSVE
+908 ERERILETSLE

-935 INSLQDLLHKSK
+935 KNSLQDLLHKSK
-947 KELLKFRGMGKATS
+947 KDLLKFRGMGKASS

-974 FNEDGELDFEDT
+974 FNQDGKLDFENS

-991 LNDGI
+991 LSD
-996 SIEQLDLSARSYNGL
+996 
-1011 HRAGIKTVQ
+1011 
-1020 DIIDRDE
+1020 DE
-1027 EDGLKRIRNLG
+1027 EK
-1038 KKSIYEIRE
+1038 
-1047 KIAVYR
+1047 
-1053 VAQKDEAEV
+1053 V
-1062 EDLQDEAETIEE
+1062 ETLQDEVETIDEN
-1074 DTEVIEEKEEKTE
+1074 TEITEEKKEKTE
-1087 LELLKEKRDKLLEKQ
+1087 KEMLIEKREQLQ
-1102 RKIQEKIAQ
+1102 RKARRIQEKIEQ
-1111 AKELSASYD
+1111 DRLKRIDEENPIKSRTAKEIAEASISSLTDIEMSD
-1120 RLNGNLQENET
+1120 REDQELKTLVEKT
-1131 PNLDDE
+1131 KEGVMNLDEQS